1 VPVAWLAFN
10 KDVGREGE
18 AYGSC
23 GLAGFAGLGVVDDWN
38 HHGRVS
44 GESPFALKHPFPRWL
59 IEALQ
64 AVEA

>member
-1 VPVAWLAFN
+1 M
-10 KDVGREGE
+10 
-18 AYGSC
+18 
-23 GLAGFAGLGVVDDWN
+23 AGFAGLGVVDGWN

-64 AVEA
+64 A